1 MSVLD
6 RIKVFAA
13 IYFMVKYLIS
23 LCICLFITSVAKPYL
38 NFIRTR
44 SGRNASLCSSEND
57 GKCCFLKK
65 GDRLKSEAINV
76 DNGGDQS
83 RIIKPLVPD
92 PQF

>member
-1 MSVLD
+1 
-6 RIKVFAA
+6 
-13 IYFMVKYLIS
+13 
-23 LCICLFITSVAKPYL
+23 VAKL
-38 NFIRTR
+38 CFNCERTR
-44 SGRNASLCSSEND
+44 SGQNAPLCSSEND

-83 RIIKPLVPD
+83 KIIKPLVPD

>member
-38 NFIRTR
+38 NFNRTR